1 MAKMQFKLILF
12 FLLSFFILLNCSSNK
27 EFSAPYLEETVDD
40 VRFLHNFQP
49 DIHKQIRFIE
59 ELIIGN
65 DSDTE
70 ENMFL
75 DPSEI
80 EADSEGNIYILENLD
95 STIKKFNSSGH
106 FIKKIGREG
115 QGPGEFVELN
125 SIEIN
130 RKNELFAYDSALRK
144 IEVFATNGDLI
155 KTIKLNR
162 YTVKHFKL
170 GKDGTLFM
178 GQEKLKPI
186 NNKSKLH
193 YTISRYNMMTNKD
206 FDICW
211 MRPIGRET
219 MQFKY
224 KGGILSFSNAL
235 HVKWDINSLNN
246 IYIESPNNYEVN
258 IFSSEG
264 NLLLVFDRTLKSLY
278 KKDISKQEFIE
289 EFSAFRRKYFPKANQ
304 DSVSLYPVFRS
315 ISIDENDRVWIRLMT
330 SDSIESASCTYF
342 DVFSKNGVYLYTTGI
357 NRAVDSNLA
366 FKNGFLYI
374 LIVNDKGYKNAV
386 KMRIVEEY

>member
-1 MAKMQFKLILF
+1 MAKLNIKIILF
-12 FLLSFFILLNCSSNK
+12 LLLSVLIFSNCSSNK

-65 DSDTE
+65 DSIAE

-80 EADSEGNIYILENLD
+80 EIDSEGNLYILEKLD
-95 STIKKFNSSGH
+95 STIKKYNPSGH
-106 FIKKIGREG
+106 LIKKIGRQG
-115 QGPGEFVELN
+115 QGPGEFVELS

-130 RKNELFAYDSALRK
+130 SKNEIFAYDSRLRK
-144 IEVFATNGDLI
+144 IEVFTTNGNLI
-155 KTIKLNR
+155 KTMKLNR

-170 GKDGTLFM
+170 GKDGTLFI

-193 YTISRYNMMTNKD
+193 YTISIYNMMTNKD
-206 FDICW
+206 YDICW

-235 HVKWDINSLNN
+235 NVKWNINSLNY
-246 IYIESPNNYEVN
+246 IYIESPNNYVVY
-258 IFSSEG
+258 IYSS
-264 NLLLVFDRTLKSLY
+264 
-278 KKDISKQEFIE
+278 
-289 EFSAFRRKYFPKANQ
+289 
-304 DSVSLYPVFRS
+304 
-315 ISIDENDRVWIRLMT
+315 
-330 SDSIESASCTYF
+330 
-342 DVFSKNGVYLYTTGI
+342 
-357 NRAVDSNLA
+357 
-366 FKNGFLYI
+366 
-374 LIVNDKGYKNAV
+374 
-386 KMRIVEEY
+386 

>member
-1 MAKMQFKLILF
+1 MAKLNIKIILF
-12 FLLSFFILLNCSSNK
+12 LLLSVLIFSNCSSNK

-65 DSDTE
+65 DSIAE

-80 EADSEGNIYILENLD
+80 EIDSEGNLYILEKLD
-95 STIKKFNSSGH
+95 STIKKYNPSGH
-106 FIKKIGREG
+106 LIKKIGRQG
-115 QGPGEFVELN
+115 QGPGEFVELS

-130 RKNELFAYDSALRK
+130 SKNEIFAYDSRLRK
-144 IEVFATNGDLI
+144 IEVFTTNGNLI
-155 KTIKLNR
+155 KTMKLNR

-170 GKDGTLFM
+170 GKDGTLFI

-193 YTISRYNMMTNKD
+193 YTISIYNMMTNKD
-206 FDICW
+206 YDICW

-235 HVKWDINSLNN
+235 NVKWNINSLNY
-246 IYIESPNNYEVN
+246 IYIESPNNYVVY
-258 IFSSEG
+258 IYSSKG
-264 NLLLVFDRTLKSLY
+264 DLLLVFDRTLKSLY
-278 KKDISKQEFIE
+278 NKDISKQEFIE
-289 EFSAFRRKYFPKANQ
+289 EFSAFRKEYFPKANQ
-304 DSVSLYPVFRS
+304 GSVSLYPVFRS
-315 ISIDENDRVWIRLMT
+315 ISIDEKDRVWIRLMT
-330 SDSIESASCTYF
+330 SDSFGSASCTYF
-342 DVFSKNGVYLYTTGI
+342 DVFSKNGVYLFTTKI
-357 NRAVDSNLA
+357 DRAVDSNLA
-366 FKNGFLYI
+366 FKNGFLVV

-386 KMRIVEEY
+386 KMRIVEE

>member
-1 MAKMQFKLILF
+1 MAKLNIKIILF
-12 FLLSFFILLNCSSNK
+12 LLLSVLIFSNCSSNK

-65 DSDTE
+65 DSIAE

-80 EADSEGNIYILENLD
+80 EIDSEGNLYILEKLD
-95 STIKKFNSSGH
+95 STIKKYNPSGH
-106 FIKKIGREG
+106 LIKKIGRQG
-115 QGPGEFVELN
+115 QGPGEFVELS

-130 RKNELFAYDSALRK
+130 SKNEIFAYDSRLRK
-144 IEVFATNGDLI
+144 IEVFTTNGNLI

-170 GKDGTLFM
+170 GKDGTLFI

-193 YTISRYNMMTNKD
+193 YTISIYNMMTNKD
-206 FDICW
+206 YDICW
-211 MRPIGRET
+211 MRPIGLET

-235 HVKWDINSLNN
+235 NVKWNINSLNH
-246 IYIESPNNYEVN
+246 IYIESPNNYEVY
-258 IFSSEG
+258 IYSSKG
-264 NLLLVFDRTLKSLY
+264 DLLLVFDRTLKSLY
-278 KKDISKQEFIE
+278 NKDISKQEFIE
-289 EFSAFRRKYFPKANQ
+289 EFSAFRKEYFPKANQ
-304 DSVSLYPVFRS
+304 GSVSLYPVFRS
-315 ISIDENDRVWIRLMT
+315 ISIDEKDRVWIRLMT
-330 SDSIESASCTYF
+330 SDSFGSASCTYF
-342 DVFSKNGVYLYTTGI
+342 DVFSKNGVYLFTTKI
-357 NRAVDSNLA
+357 DRAVDSNLA
-366 FKNGFLYI
+366 FKNGFLVV

-386 KMRIVEEY
+386 KMRIVEE